1 MSLRH
6 GHGFA
11 VKALGLVDVRQT
23 HADHGDFCLF
33 CGFSGFAQTF
43 LGHSALDIAAG
54 GKRHAGH
61 SVAEGGQ
68 LCGVDVARACPLIPH
83 RTRHLADQRNA
94 AHIQRQNVVLV
105 FQQYCA
111 VFGDFLRQ
119 CVVGV
124 LIKGAALGAAFALE
138 GKGDHPC
145 GAGVHI
151 TFRQA
156 AVLDGGG
163 DPVLHISAA
172 ARHAQVAPGVHGL
185 DAVTQRAPVGDN
197 QAFKAP
203 VTAQY
208 IGQQPMVV
216 AGVDIVDARV
226 AAHNGFGLGSL
237 DHSLK
242 CRQVQLAQ
250 GALIHLT
257 VAVEPLVLLIVGG
270 KMLEAG
276 ACAGALCALHP
287 CRAHRARNAGILG
300 EILKV
305 APAQRVALDVDAGS
319 QHHIHAVGKS
329 FLTDGLS
336 LGFQQLGVPCCT
348 ARHSCREAGGRLGL
362 VDAQHIG
369 AVFLAAHAVGTVAHR
384 NGGDAVLRHR
394 LAVPEIRTV
403 AKADFILQ
411 RHFRQNI
418 LYFFIHRAYSLSA

>member
-6 GHGFA
+6 GHGFTI
-11 VKALGLVDVRQT
+11 KALGLVDVRQT

-61 SVAEGGQ
+61 SVAEGCQAGR
-68 LCGVDVARACPLIPH
+68 VDVAGPCALVAHGAC
-83 RTRHLADQRNA
+83 HLADQGDVARV
-94 AHIQRQNVVLV
+94 QRQDATLV
-105 FQQYCA
+105 FQKHSA
-111 VFGDFLRQ
+111 VFCDFLRQ

-124 LIKGAALGAAFALE
+124 LVKGVSLGAVFSLE

-145 GAGVHI
+145 GAGVYV
-151 TFRQA
+151 TFGQG
-156 AVLDGGG
+156 AVPDGGG

-172 ARHAQVAPGVHGL
+172 ARHTQVAPGVHGL
-185 DAVTQRAPVGDN
+185 DAVTQRAPVGHD
-197 QAFKAP
+197 QTGKTP
-203 VTAQY
+203 IRAQD

-237 DHSLK
+237 DYGLK
-242 CRQVQLAQ
+242 RGQVQLAQ
-250 GALIHLT
+250 GALIHLA

-276 ACAGALCALHP
+276 ACAGALRALHP

-319 QHHIHAVGKS
+319 QHHIHTVGKS

-336 LGFQQLGVPCCT
+336 LGFQQFGVPCCA
-348 ARHSCREAGGRLGL
+348 ARHGGGEAGGRLGL

-369 AVFLAAHAVGTVAHR
+369 AVFLAAHAVGAIAHR

-411 RHFRQNI
+411 RHFRQNVR
-418 LYFFIHRAYSLSA
+418 YFFIHRAYSLSA